1 MPVLAAP
8 ATIFRNAEDSDD
20 DQYGSDEHPSH
31 YPRPG
36 QGLMS
41 TLPPEKNDLHYLV
54 DEENSRGVFT
64 HVYQVDDKTE
74 GAGTSGG
81 AEVQ

>member
-1 MPVLAAP
+1 
-8 ATIFRNAEDSDD
+8 
-20 DQYGSDEHPSH
+20 
-31 YPRPG
+31 
-36 QGLMS
+36 MS

-64 HVYQVDDKTE
+64 HVYQADTKAEE

-81 AEVQ
+81 AEAQ

>member
-1 MPVLAAP
+1 
-8 ATIFRNAEDSDD
+8 
-20 DQYGSDEHPSH
+20 
-31 YPRPG
+31 
-36 QGLMS
+36 MS

-64 HVYQVDDKTE
+64 HVYQADANAEE

-81 AEVQ
+81 AEV

>member
-1 MPVLAAP
+1 
-8 ATIFRNAEDSDD
+8 
-20 DQYGSDEHPSH
+20 
-31 YPRPG
+31 
-36 QGLMS
+36 MS

-64 HVYQVDDKTE
+64 HVYQADANTE
-74 GAGTSGG
+74 GAGMSGG